1 MSEAKIATQ
10 RSGFWWL
17 YLLPL
22 AHFCACLWFH
32 FAELAWWPISFVD
45 FPVSVVLLAFA
56 LRFGRPM
63 YFFGFWGTLWWCLL
77 SYKAQSWIRNRRGYR

>member
-1 MSEAKIATQ
+1 MPESEIGTR

-32 FAELAWWPISFVD
+32 FVELAWMPIILAD
-45 FPVSVVLLAFA
+45 FPASMVLMPLAWR
-56 LRFGRPM
+56 LGYPM
-63 YFFGFWGTLWWCLL
+63 YWFGFWGTLCGGV
-77 SYKAQSWIRNRRGYR
+77 Y